1 MWQGAEQ
8 EFALNTNPLGLFRA
22 LNGKN
27 VFVFRPE
34 DNIPRAFL
42 MNGGQCYIHSNLF
55 EVCTPECRTPVEVL
69 AYEKASEAY
78 ARLASWALEDE
89 TGERVHLYK
98 TSIATDPKEEVKYST
113 VGSHENYQVERK
125 TYEKNL
131 NLLIPYLMLRPVFCG
146 AGGYVD
152 GPYMISPRAIFP
164 KVLFSEVSTDWPIIS
179 TRDESHSEEQYS
191 RAHIVHGEGARS
203 EYTILLKHSITSYLL
218 QAMTAGYIKNVP
230 EIEDPI
236 SQGQLISRNLTGD
249 WKVQLMNGDQIGVI
263 DYLNSYYL
271 EGIEELFEDRE
282 PLNHDLMVLNEF
294 KRVLNKLEDGLFE
307 SLDDELEWVI
317 KQRLIDKG
325 LPETFSFDAELSEM
339 EAKEAAVH
347 QYMAVTDPLYDELV
361 EAGKIKTLLGEEEIQ
376 RAFMK
381 PPPESR
387 GELRVAISRHFRERM
402 KTISWSY
409 MKLPSKI
416 HYYPIEFNEMEGWT
430 HERIDE
436 KIKEIEAFY
445 EN

>member
-1 MWQGAEQ
+1 
-8 EFALNTNPLGLFRA
+8 
-22 LNGKN
+22 
-27 VFVFRPE
+27 
-34 DNIPRAFL
+34 
-42 MNGGQCYIHSNLF
+42 
-55 EVCTPECRTPVEVL
+55 
-69 AYEKASEAY
+69 
-78 ARLASWALEDE
+78 
-89 TGERVHLYK
+89 
-98 TSIATDPKEEVKYST
+98 
-113 VGSHENYQVERK
+113 
-125 TYEKNL
+125 
-131 NLLIPYLMLRPVFCG
+131 
-146 AGGYVD
+146 
-152 GPYMISPRAIFP
+152 
-164 KVLFSEVSTDWPIIS
+164 
-179 TRDESHSEEQYS
+179 
-191 RAHIVHGEGARS
+191 
-203 EYTILLKHSITSYLL
+203 
-218 QAMTAGYIKNVP
+218 MTAGYIKNVP